1 MNVTP
6 ILAAIVKCY
15 VGCNTGAP
23 DGQTMHVLDCDTETG
38 KASIVQTVKGVQGT
52 TYFAFDR
59 DARNLYSYVGE
70 TVGGRRRGALVR
82 FAVEG
87 DGRIGEMTRLAA
99 LPCETPCHIALSPDG
114 KTAGFAAYTSATA
127 GTMPAAGGEVKSA
140 VHSNEGVGP
149 NKKRQ
154 TKAHAHCAFFTPDGS
169 HLGII
174 DLGTD
179 RINFYDPATMEP
191 RPEMTIRADPGDGP
205 RHAVWS
211 NDGRFL
217 FVVNELGNT
226 VLSFAFDGKRFVRIG
241 KWRTLP
247 EGVGDDASKA
257 SAIKLTA
264 DGSILMAS
272 NRGHDSI
279 AFFSVDAGRG
289 TLTLRN
295 IAKLTGSFPRDFEL
309 MPGERFM
316 VVGHKM
322 SNEIQ
327 VYRFDRTSCT
337 LEPAG
342 KPIPCWRPLCFK
354 FRPSDDQD
362 AVWLETAHAS
372 AEVSLHGGRILSF
385 AVGGDEVL
393 WRPRAWRLEGERWA
407 HGGIPLCWPWFGSS
421 GPDPKVIHGF
431 VRTQRFAVRRQS
443 RGQARCELVL
453 GLSSNAETKRRWPC
467 DFDLEYRIVL
477 TDRLRLE
484 LKTVNT
490 GTQPFLL
497 TAGFH
502 PYFAIGDRD
511 RTVVTGTDGMKFC
524 DSRVTT
530 EYRDVWRGDMPLT
543 SSFDHVF
550 VDPRDTAFHAIRDP
564 VRRRTIGLSSA
575 GAARLVVWNPG
586 AEEQAWADPA
596 PGALAIGDWRHIICV
611 EPAILWK
618 EAARTVEPGGTHLLT
633 AEITSAPADPAGK
646 ALGGGGA
653 RK

>member
-1 MNVTP
+1 MVIIP
-6 ILAAIVKCY
+6 ILAAMVKCY
-15 VGCNTGAP
+15 VGCNSGAP
-23 DGQTMHVLDCDTETG
+23 DGQTMHVLECDTETG
-38 KASIVQTVKGVQGT
+38 AASIVQTVKGLQGT

-59 DARNLYSYVGE
+59 DARNLYSYIGE
-70 TVGGRRRGALVR
+70 TVDGRKRGSLVR
-82 FAVEG
+82 FAVE

-114 KTAGFAAYTSATA
+114 KTVGFAAYTSATA
-127 GTMPAAGGEVKSA
+127 GTMPAAGGEVKSV
-140 VHSNEGVGP
+140 VHSNEGAGP

-154 TKAHAHCAFFTPDGS
+154 KKAYAHCAFFTPDGS
-169 HLGII
+169 RMGII

-179 RINFYDPATMEP
+179 RINFYEPATMKP
-191 RPEMTIRADPGDGP
+191 LPEMTIHADPGDGP

-226 VLSFAFDGKRFVRIG
+226 VFSFAFDGNRFSRVG
-241 KWRTLP
+241 KWRMLP
-247 EGVGDDASKA
+247 DGVSDDASKA

-327 VYRFDRTSCT
+327 VYRFDRSACT
-337 LEPAG
+337 LEPVG

-354 FRPSDDQD
+354 FRPQAGDRDT
-362 AVWLETAHAS
+362 VRLETSLAAV
-372 AEVSLHGGRILSF
+372 EVSLHGGRILSF
-385 AVGGDEVL
+385 AVGGDEIL

-421 GPDPKVIHGF
+421 GPDPKVMHGF
-431 VRTQRFAVRRQS
+431 ARSLKFSVRGKTL
-443 RGQARCELVL
+443 GPDRCELVL
-453 GLSSNAETKRRWPC
+453 GLSSDAGTRSRWPH

-484 LKTVNT
+484 LKTTNT
-490 GTQPFLL
+490 GSRPFQL

-511 RTVVTGTDGMKFC
+511 RTVVTGTDGMRFC
-524 DSRVTT
+524 DSRETT
-530 EYRDVWRGDMPLT
+530 EYSSVWRGDMPLT

-550 VDPRDTAFHAIRDP
+550 VEPRDTAFHAIEDP
-564 VRRRTIGLSSA
+564 VRKRRIGVSSS

-586 AEEQAWADPA
+586 VEEPAEKDPA
-596 PGALAIGDWRHIICV
+596 PGGLAVGDWRHLVCV

-618 EAARTVEPGGTHLLT
+618 DAARTVAPGGTHLLS
-633 AEITSAPADPAGK
+633 AEISLA
-646 ALGGGGA
+646 ALWP
-653 RK
+653 R